1 MTTPRDHEDQ
11 EFADFLQGRGELA
24 QQLQNL
30 AQPQPP
36 EALTQAVMADAERAL
51 EKPQAAN
58 DAVIPDADRSAPSG
72 WLPRMRMPLALAAS
86 IALGV
91 VGALLWRDAP
101 SPDALVVASTH
112 ADGTGAPSP
121 TLPPH
126 PGADGTFAQGKA
138 NPPMVIAQTAAPPIT
153 DDSVVMRSVPI
164 PDHGADAAQ
173 DKPPQAWLATIST
186 LLQQGKQRETLEA
199 WDKFRKAHPDYPVPE
214 VLQTQIDALKR

>member
-1 MTTPRDHEDQ
+1 MTPHDHQDQ
-11 EFADFLQGRGELA
+11 EFADFLQGKGELA
-24 QQLQNL
+24 RQLQSL

-36 EALTQAVMADAERAL
+36 EALTQAVLADAERAL
-51 EKPQAAN
+51 EKSQAAN
-58 DAVIPDADRSAPSG
+58 DPVVPDADRAPPS

-91 VGALLWRDAP
+91 VGALLWRAEP

-112 ADGTGAPSP
+112 ADGTGDTP

-126 PGADGTFAQGKA
+126 PGTDGAFAQGKTS
-138 NPPMVIAQTAAPPIT
+138 PPMVIAQTDAPPIT

-164 PDHGADAAQ
+164 PDSGADAAQ

-186 LLQQGKQRETLEA
+186 LLQQGKPREALEA
-199 WDKFRKAHPDYPVPE
+199 WGKFRKAHPDYPVPE
-214 VLQTQIDALKR
+214 VLQTQIDALKK